1 MLISTAYA
9 QAAGSQA
16 EAGGAQW
23 IQLLFLAGIFA
34 LFYFLLIRPQR
45 KRQKEHETMVR
56 SLKSGDEVIAGGGLL
71 GKITAI
77 DEQYLSLRIATG
89 VDVKMQRVSVLSVLP
104 KGTLKSSGGE
114 GSKET

>member
-16 EAGGAQW
+16 GTGDAQW
-23 IQLLFLAGIFA
+23 IQLLFLAGIFG

-56 SLKSGDEVIAGGGLL
+56 SLKNGDEVIAGGGLL

-77 DEQYLSLRIATG
+77 DELYISLRIATD
-89 VDVKMQRVSVLSVLP
+89 VDVKMQRASVLSILP
-104 KGTLKSSGGE
+104 RGTLR
-114 GSKET
+114 